1 MNQNEQGV
9 IAIINKTDKETLIS
23 FQKFQGLLNDEP
35 PADAIDKTPDGNA
48 KTVLISHVEM
58 TLDELFFGQ
67 WSTRNF
73 TSKLIANEVCGEL
86 ELCCLHPVTGREII
100 RTGSAAIQIMVD
112 KLNDQQKATMSS
124 QQRNQ
129 WALDPSNK
137 KPNALDLAYPK
148 LKAECLKNAAQSL
161 GKIFGRDL
169 NRKRSDSYKPIVK
182 GDLLAPIP
190 EEQFNKLL
198 EAAKDPLKIDDVQQ
212 VLELNFDA
220 EQKQVVHQALQLTIK
235 TVQNQQTHEQPI

>member
-9 IAIINKTDKETLIS
+9 LALIGKTDKETLIS
-23 FQKFQGLLNDEP
+23 IQKFQALLNVEP
-35 PADAIDKTPDGNA
+35 PSDAIDKTPDGNA
-48 KTVLISHVEM
+48 RTVLISHVE
-58 TLDELFFGQ
+58 TKLDELFFGQ

-73 TSKLIANEVCGEL
+73 TSKLIANEVCGEI
-86 ELCCLHPVTGREII
+86 ELVCINPVTGREII
-100 RTGSAAIQIMVD
+100 RIGSAAIQIMVD
-112 KLNDQQKATMSS
+112 RLSDQQRNAMTS

-161 GKIFGRDL
+161 GKVFGRDL
-169 NRKRSDSYKPIVK
+169 NRKKFAAYTPLVK

-190 EEQFNKLL
+190 EEQFQKLL
-198 EAAKDPLKIDDVQQ
+198 EAASLPEKIEEVQQ
-212 VLELNFDA
+212 VLELNFNQ
-220 EQKQVVHQALQLTIK
+220 EQKQQVQQVLSLTIE
-235 TVQNQQTHEQPI
+235 TQQTHEPI

>member
-9 IAIINKTDKETLIS
+9 LAVMAKTDKETLIS
-23 FQKFQGLLNDEP
+23 VQKFQQLLNAEP
-35 PADAIDKTPDGNA
+35 PDTAIDKTPDGNA
-48 KTVLISHVEM
+48 RTVVISHVEM

-73 TSKLIANEVCGEL
+73 TSKLIANEVCGEI
-86 ELCCLHPVTGREII
+86 ELVCIHPVTGREII

-112 KLNDQQKATMSS
+112 RLSDQQKQQMTS

-169 NRKRSDSYKPIVK
+169 NRKIKDTYNPIVR

-190 EEQFNKLL
+190 EPQFIKLL
-198 EAAKDPLKIDDVQQ
+198 EAAKDPQKIEEVQE
-212 VLELNFDA
+212 VLELNFNA
-220 EQKQVVHQALQLTIK
+220 EQKQQVQAALQLTIE
-235 TVQNQQTHEQPI
+235 TLTTNEPVQ